1 MKKRYYYICMLSVLL
16 LMLVLPTKAAS
27 EAEFGKL
34 VKSYTLRTDGSQ
46 EMRVQKELTLFT
58 HAAMRVL
65 SFTILLIRN

>member
-46 EMRVQKELTLFT
+46 EMRVQK
-58 HAAMRVL
+58 
-65 SFTILLIRN
+65 N

>member
-34 VKSYTLRTDGSQ
+34 VKSYSDQNS
-46 EMRVQKELTLFT
+46 VK
-58 HAAMRVL
+58 
-65 SFTILLIRN
+65 TILQSMQ